1 MRMIKIDVIEKNPSR
16 LKIVLQ
22 IMLANIYEIDVK
34 NYSMMDDTETL
45 TLCRVSL
52 ILIGIY
58 KVYIPLKGDVSNLV
72 NHSVE

>member
-34 NYSMMDDTETL
+34 NYSMMDDTET
-45 TLCRVSL
+45 
-52 ILIGIY
+52 
-58 KVYIPLKGDVSNLV
+58 
-72 NHSVE
+72 

>member
-34 NYSMMDDTETL
+34 NYSMIVDTETL

-58 KVYIPLKGDVSNLV
+58 KVYIPLKGDVLNLV